1 MVAYFGVRLSKGG
14 AMSRIG
20 PIGCAVV
27 ILISAIAVAE
37 ISEGIPYL
45 LAGLDHL
52 ASYPQPLS
60 AERNPAAAR
69 IYAIVLPETE
79 RVVLLRPILETE
91 YGSFQVQAIAPELI
105 DAQMLA
111 AAMVLPVI
119 AAEDVFSFPDEL
131 LVLLQTAVNQI
142 SGYPVFPDVMVP
154 G

>member
-1 MVAYFGVRLSKGG
+1 
-14 AMSRIG
+14 MSRIRRIG
-20 PIGCAVV
+20 RIGCVLML
-27 ILISAIAVAE
+27 LICVIAVAE

-45 LAGLDHL
+45 LAGLDDL

-60 AERNPAAAR
+60 AERSPVAER
-69 IYAIVLPETE
+69 IYAIVLPVTE

-119 AAEDVFSFPDEL
+119 APEDVFAFPDEL
-131 LVLLQTAVNQI
+131 LVLLQRAVNQI
-142 SGYPVFPDVMVP
+142 SGYPVFPGVLIP
-154 G
+154 GG

>member
-1 MVAYFGVRLSKGG
+1 
-14 AMSRIG
+14 MSRIG
-20 PIGCAVV
+20 PIGCALVL
-27 ILISAIAVAE
+27 LIGVIAVAE

-45 LAGLDHL
+45 LAGLDDL
-52 ASYPQPLS
+52 ANYPQLLP
-60 AERNPAAAR
+60 AERNPAAER

-79 RVVLLRPILETE
+79 RVVLLRPIPETE

-111 AAMVLPVI
+111 AAMVLPVV
-119 AAEDVFSFPDEL
+119 APEDLFAFSDEL

-142 SGYPVFPDVMVP
+142 SGFPVFPDVLVP

>member
-1 MVAYFGVRLSKGG
+1 ML
-14 AMSRIG
+14 RIG
-20 PIGCAVV
+20 RIMCVLVLLIGAVGF
-27 ILISAIAVAE
+27 AE

-45 LAGLDHL
+45 LAGLDDL

-60 AERNPAAAR
+60 AERTAVAER

-79 RVVLLRPILETE
+79 RTVLLRPILETE
-91 YGSFQVQAIAPELI
+91 YGSFQVQAIASELI

-119 AAEDVFSFPDEL
+119 APEDVFAFPDDL
-131 LVLLQTAVNQI
+131 LVLLQRAVNQI
-142 SGYPVFPDVMVP
+142 SGYPVFPDVLIP

>member
-1 MVAYFGVRLSKGG
+1 ML
-14 AMSRIG
+14 RIG
-20 PIGCAVV
+20 RIGCVLVLLVGVV
-27 ILISAIAVAE
+27 AAAE

-45 LAGLDHL
+45 LAGLDDL
-52 ASYPQPLS
+52 ASYPHLLP
-60 AERNPAAAR
+60 AEKDFAAASV
-69 IYAIVLPETE
+69 YAVVLPETE

-111 AAMVLPVI
+111 AAMVLP
-119 AAEDVFSFPDEL
+119 AMAPEDLFAFSDEL

-142 SGYPVFPDVMVP
+142 SGFPVFPDVLVP

>member
-1 MVAYFGVRLSKGG
+1 
-14 AMSRIG
+14 MSRIG
-20 PIGCAVV
+20 RIGCALVL
-27 ILISAIAVAE
+27 LIGVIAVAE
-37 ISEGIPYL
+37 ISEGISYL
-45 LAGLDHL
+45 LAGLDDL
-52 ASYPQPLS
+52 ASYPQPLP
-60 AERNPAAAR
+60 AERVSVAER

-111 AAMVLPVI
+111 AAMVLPAI
-119 AAEDVFSFPDEL
+119 AVEDVFAFSDEL

-142 SGYPVFPDVMVP
+142 SGFAVFLDVLVP

>member
-1 MVAYFGVRLSKGG
+1 
-14 AMSRIG
+14 MSRIG
-20 PIGCAVV
+20 RIGCALVL
-27 ILISAIAVAE
+27 LIGVIAVAE
-37 ISEGIPYL
+37 ISEGISYL
-45 LAGLDHL
+45 LAGLDDL
-52 ASYPQPLS
+52 ASYPQPLP
-60 AERNPAAAR
+60 AERVSVAER

-111 AAMVLPVI
+111 AAMVLPAIVV
-119 AAEDVFSFPDEL
+119 EDVFAFSDEL

-142 SGYPVFPDVMVP
+142 SGFAVFLDVLVP

>member
-1 MVAYFGVRLSKGG
+1 
-14 AMSRIG
+14 MSRIG
-20 PIGCAVV
+20 RIGCALV

-37 ISEGIPYL
+37 MSEGIPYL
-45 LAGLDHL
+45 LAGLDDL

-60 AERNPAAAR
+60 AGRNPAAER
-69 IYAIVLPETE
+69 IYAFVLPETE

-105 DAQMLA
+105 DAQMLV

-119 AAEDVFSFPDEL
+119 APEEVFALSDEL

-142 SGYPVFPDVMVP
+142 SGFPIFPDVLIP

>member
-1 MVAYFGVRLSKGG
+1 MPRLG
-14 AMSRIG
+14 R
-20 PIGCAVV
+20 IGCALV

-37 ISEGIPYL
+37 MSEGIPYL
-45 LAGLDHL
+45 LARLDDL

-60 AERNPAAAR
+60 AERNPAAGR

-105 DAQMLA
+105 DAQMLV

-119 AAEDVFSFPDEL
+119 APEEVFALSDGL

-142 SGYPVFPDVMVP
+142 SGFAVFPNVLVP

>member
-1 MVAYFGVRLSKGG
+1 
-14 AMSRIG
+14 
-20 PIGCAVV
+20 V
-27 ILISAIAVAE
+27 ILIGTIVVAE

-45 LAGLDHL
+45 LAGLDDL
-52 ASYPQPLS
+52 ASYPQPLPP
-60 AERNPAAAR
+60 ERISVEVR

-79 RVVLLRPILETE
+79 QVVLLRPILETE

-119 AAEDVFSFPDEL
+119 APEDVFAFSDKL

-142 SGYPVFPDVMVP
+142 SGYPVFPDILIP

>member
-1 MVAYFGVRLSKGG
+1 
-14 AMSRIG
+14 
-20 PIGCAVV
+20 V
-27 ILISAIAVAE
+27 ILIGAIAVAE

-45 LAGLDHL
+45 LAGLDDL

-60 AERNPAAAR
+60 AERISVEVR

-79 RVVLLRPILETE
+79 QVVLLRPIQKTE
-91 YGSFQVQAIAPELI
+91 YGSFQIQAIAPELI

-111 AAMVLPVI
+111 AAMVPPVI
-119 AAEDVFSFPDEL
+119 APEDVFAFSGEL

-142 SGYPVFPDVMVP
+142 SGFLVFPDVLIP

>member
-1 MVAYFGVRLSKGG
+1 
-14 AMSRIG
+14 MSRIG
-20 PIGCAVV
+20 RIGCALV

-37 ISEGIPYL
+37 MSEGIPYL
-45 LAGLDHL
+45 LAGLDDL

-60 AERNPAAAR
+60 AGRNPAAER

-111 AAMVLPVI
+111 AAMVLPSI
-119 AAEDVFSFPDEL
+119 AVEGVFAFSDEL

-142 SGYPVFPDVMVP
+142 SGFAVFPNVLVP